1 MKESKQEK
9 LRMLLQMEVEAAI
22 DNALN
27 KFHLEQINEA
37 TKELK
42 IEDMQVVKLNQ

>member
-9 LRMLLQMEVEAAI
+9 LRMVLKMEVEAAI

-27 KFHLEQINEA
+27 KFYLEQI
-37 TKELK
+37 KEGYEK
-42 IEDMQVVKLNQ
+42 RAKNRRYASSTN

>member
-22 DNALN
+22 DNAL
-27 KFHLEQINEA
+27 FLIFYL
-37 TKELK
+37 LK
-42 IEDMQVVKLNQ
+42 